1 MGLKLILFLL
11 FCSFCTV
18 SHPSLFNWVFFLFLM
33 KIMRSHGHWTEK
45 NINLSSKCYVWPVCE
60 GTATFRARSLRET

>member
-18 SHPSLFNWVFFLFLM
+18 SHPSLFNWVFFS
-33 KIMRSHGHWTEK
+33 ISYENNEEPW
-45 NINLSSKCYVWPVCE
+45 
-60 GTATFRARSLRET
+60 SLDREEY